1 MSVVMEWVK
10 TNVFIVIFA
19 LLMISALVILPILSS
34 SMNSGISKTV
44 SERVKLVSDL
54 KALGKKDV
62 EPPQAAK
69 PVQGVPAL
77 VNEKLLEAYRQL
89 GTEMRSDADAVI
101 ASALAFNRK
110 DHHLFIDNIFPSMPP
125 ELSEVLPK
133 RFHEELMVAY
143 DSLFS
148 QINAGLPP
156 TTQVLA
162 NELRRAES
170 NFISQS
176 VQKNS
181 RADLTEE
188 ETQELTRK
196 LGKIRLGKNRE
207 HAQNIEIYI
216 NKDEALLHIPVW
228 DQSLI
233 PTESYMFI
241 WNWEYWVTHDIL
253 MALHHAN
260 EKSETV
266 LLAPVKRLLSLTI
279 NDMPV
284 VPQYASPSSRL
295 GGGGVMGS
303 TGGGKTVSDNDTEDA
318 ASGGLIDPSQP
329 VAPDYSFRFTGR
341 NSNALYDVYPIDL
354 ELIVDSTRIPEILD
368 AIAQEN
374 FFTITDLSIRP
385 ADPFF
390 AASEGYMYGLAPVC
404 YLDLTVETVWLR
416 QWTSEKMP
424 EAGKKALGIS
434 VALPTP
440 EDD

>member
-1 MSVVMEWVK
+1 MSIVMEWVK
-10 TNVFIVIFA
+10 ANVFIVIFA
-19 LLMISALVILPILSS
+19 LLMISALVTLPILSS
-34 SMNSGISKTV
+34 SMNRGISKTV
-44 SERVKLVSDL
+44 SVRAGLVSDL
-54 KALGKKDV
+54 KSLEKKDV
-62 EPPQAAK
+62 EPPPAAK
-69 PVQGVPAL
+69 PVESVQAL
-77 VNEKLLEAYRQL
+77 VNEALLEAYRLL

-101 ASALAFNRK
+101 ASALAFNRN
-110 DHHLFIDNIFPSMPP
+110 DHDVFMDNIFPSMPP
-125 ELSEVLPK
+125 EESEVLPK

-148 QINAGLPP
+148 RINAGLPP
-156 TTQVLA
+156 TIEVLA
-162 NELRRAES
+162 TELRRAEF

-188 ETQELTRK
+188 ETKELTRK

-207 HAQNIEIYI
+207 HAQNIEIYL
-216 NKDEALLHIPVW
+216 NRDEALFIPAW
-228 DQSLI
+228 DQSRI
-233 PTESYMFI
+233 PTEAYMFI

-260 EKSETV
+260 EKYETV

-279 NDMPV
+279 SGMPG

-303 TGGGKTVSDNDTEDA
+303 TGGGQKTSGDDSQDA
-318 ASGGLIDPSQP
+318 ASGSPIDPSRP
-329 VAPDYSFRFTGR
+329 VAPDYSYRFTGR
-341 NSNALYDVYPIDL
+341 NSNALYDVFPVDL

-374 FFTITDLSIRP
+374 FFTITNLSIRP
-385 ADPFF
+385 ADPFV
-390 AASEGYMYGLAPVC
+390 AASEGYMYGLAPAC
-404 YLDLTVETVWLR
+404 HLDLTVETVWLR

-424 EAGKKALGIS
+424 DAVKKVLGIS
-434 VALPTP
+434 VDQPTP
-440 EDD
+440 EDG